1 MAILPKFLQKD
12 DTVALVCTARKID
25 FHLVENARKHLES
38 WGFQV
43 IVGESATASFHQY
56 SGDDELRTRDFQAQ
70 LDNPNVKAI
79 VCLRGGFGTARIIDK
94 LDFSEFVKHPKWIT
108 GYSDV
113 TVIQNH
119 ILKNYNIASLHAEMP
134 LKFPAFCKGIPAY
147 AGMTS
152 RNESLNAL
160 KNALFGIF
168 ESLEGQAL
176 RHCEGGTTEA
186 IHNVP
191 GLLRLTA
198 RNDGTTAE
206 LVGGNLAILCSLLG
220 SSSEIDTAGK
230 ILFLEDVGEWLYAI
244 DRMMTTLKRA
254 GKLEKLAGLAVGQF
268 TNLKDDKT
276 SFGKSAYEIIAE
288 HVADYDYPVIFDI
301 PAGHCEINKSLI
313 FGGVYEM
320 SVSEKNAT
328 LKPIIV

>member
-1 MAILPKFLQKD
+1 MVILPKFLQKN
-12 DTVALVCTARKID
+12 DTIALVCTARKID
-25 FHLVENARKHLES
+25 FPLVENARKHFEN
-38 WGFQV
+38 WGLHV
-43 IVGESATASFHQY
+43 IVGESATASFHQF
-56 SGDDELRTRDFQAQ
+56 SGDDELRTRDFQMQ
-70 LDNPNVKAI
+70 LDNPDVKAI
-79 VCLRGGFGTARIIDK
+79 ICLRGGFGTARIVDR
-94 LDFSEFVKHPKWIT
+94 LDFSEFAKNPKWIV

-119 ILKNYNIASLHAEMP
+119 ILKNYNIASLHAEMA
-134 LKFPAFCKGIPAY
+134 LKFPIFPN
-147 AGMTS
+147 T
-152 RNESLNAL
+152 NESLNAL
-160 KNALFGIF
+160 RNALFGIF
-168 ESLEGQAL
+168 EPLEGQIL

-186 IHNVP
+186 IHNVH

-220 SSSEIDTAGK
+220 SSSEVDTTGK

-254 GKLEKLAGLAVGQF
+254 GNLEKLAGLAVGQF

-301 PAGHCEINKSLI
+301 PAGHCEINMPLI
-313 FGGVYEM
+313 FGGIYEM
-320 SVSEKNAT
+320 SVSEK
-328 LKPIIV
+328 IIILRL